1 MPHRPKDPAVIPR
14 SVAEQGARPWLSSHF
29 YPEEMINPQREGD
42 IHLPSLLE
50 NFEIGR
56 DDATFKNALEIPDF
70 LRSLIQQMSD
80 VLQTEATEQAPAL
93 EVTRPQPSTDP
104 SERREGIQS
113 SVTDVRT
120 DPVDALMEVLFRLQS
135 PEGPGRQGP
144 LGQAKSRRLMSDAM
158 VSPQGSTEIHGQPR
172 SGVSVTSP
180 ANLPDVESVRR
191 PTMRSEV
198 PETTQD
204 YPWWTKLVPGGWN
217 PKRPP
222 ERGSMR
228 YRR

>member
-1 MPHRPKDPAVIPR
+1 MPHRPKDPTIIPR
-14 SVAEQGARPWLSSHF
+14 SVPEQGPGLNLPWLPPGSS
-29 YPEEMINPQREGD
+29 EEIINPQREGD

-50 NFEIGR
+50 EFIGDR
-56 DDATFKNALEIPDF
+56 RGGGQVHPIKHRLGELQSMLAKLLE
-70 LRSLIQQMSD
+70 
-80 VLQTEATEQAPAL
+80 EATDQAPAL

-120 DPVDALMEVLFRLQS
+120 DPVDALIEVLMRLQN
-135 PEGPGRQGP
+135 PEGPGRQS
-144 LGQAKSRRLMSDAM
+144 LDKARRLMDPSII
-158 VSPQGSTEIHGQPR
+158 SPQGTTEIHGEPR
-172 SGVSVTSP
+172 VGRSDTLS
-180 ANLPDVESVRR
+180 DVESVRR

-204 YPWWTKLVPGGWN
+204 YPWWTQLVPGGWN

-222 ERGSMR
+222 ESGSMR